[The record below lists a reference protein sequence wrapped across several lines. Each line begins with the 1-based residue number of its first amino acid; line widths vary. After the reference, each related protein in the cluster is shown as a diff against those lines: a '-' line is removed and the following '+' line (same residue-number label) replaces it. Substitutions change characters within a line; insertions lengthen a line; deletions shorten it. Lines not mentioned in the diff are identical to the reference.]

1 MNNRTNELANRQPYN
16 RAFLIRI
23 DDDDKNDNNDMERN
37 EDDSIRN
44 ISFLLGKTHL
54 PIFRFLCK
62 EQNKIHINRINA
74 IICFASVCVRKESD
88 EYK

>member
-44 ISFLLGKTHL
+44 ICPF
-54 PIFRFLCK
+54 FRFLCK

-74 IICFASVCVRKESD
+74 IICFASVCVCAKRER
-88 EYK
+88 